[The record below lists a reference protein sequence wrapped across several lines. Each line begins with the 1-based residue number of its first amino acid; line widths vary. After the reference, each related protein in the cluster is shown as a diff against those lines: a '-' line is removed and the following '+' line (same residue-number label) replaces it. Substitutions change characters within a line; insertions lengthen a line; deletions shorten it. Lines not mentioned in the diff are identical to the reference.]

1 MTGDQGMS
9 PGWQDPN
16 AGQHWTPPMGG
27 QGPYPPPG
35 PFGYGQYPQG
45 PPPKSRTGLIIGLVV
60 GGVVLLVGAVVAVG
74 AVALNLGSSGKG
86 KVTLSQGSGSPQ
98 PTASSDSA
106 APTSAPTSPSAVNTF
121 KLPSSVAGYHKE
133 TGNVA
138 DRIVSQMRAQ
148 MTKDPATAAAYGKAR
163 FAIYTNGGTR
173 LVVVGLAAA
182 DDPLIAAGLRST
194 SPSGEVDQM
203 MVGAGIGNTS
213 DYPAGPLGGV
223 LRCGKGTT
231 LTMCGWADSSVGV
244 GVISNVPASRL
255 ARITLSIRAASEK
268 PPGA

>member
-60 GGVVLLVGAVVAVG
+60 GGVVLLVGGVIVVG
-74 AVALNLGSSGKG
+74 ALAINLGSSGKG
-86 KVTLSQGSGSPQ
+86 KVTLSQGSGSAP

-106 APTSAPTSPSAVNTF
+106 APTSPPPSPSAVNTLR
-121 KLPSSVAGYHKE
+121 LPSSDAGYPKE

-138 DRIVSQMRAQ
+138 DPIASPRRAQ
-148 MTKDPATAAAYGKAR
+148 LPKDPATAAAYGKA
-163 FAIYTNGGTR
+163 
-173 LVVVGLAAA
+173 
-182 DDPLIAAGLRST
+182 
-194 SPSGEVDQM
+194 
-203 MVGAGIGNTS
+203 
-213 DYPAGPLGGV
+213 
-223 LRCGKGTT
+223 
-231 LTMCGWADSSVGV
+231 
-244 GVISNVPASRL
+244 
-255 ARITLSIRAASEK
+255 
-268 PPGA
+268 